1 MDMNSNE
8 TYIGQIDLLS
18 LVDSKLITVGNQ
30 AGIFIPI
37 GSNPSIYRRVTK
49 KGQEKAELDFVMR
62 PTTNGLGGNTHFVKA
77 NVGTANRERLGLSK
91 EEAQQYSPILGN
103 AKPLAKREE
112 APAPAVQDD
121 DDLPEGDF
129 VGF

>member
-1 MDMNSNE
+1 MNSND

-18 LVDSKLITVGNQ
+18 LVDSKLIVVENQ

-103 AKPLAKREE
+103 AKPLARREE
-112 APAPAVQDD
+112 APAQVQDD

-129 VGF
+129 QGF

>member
-1 MDMNSNE
+1 MNSND

-18 LVDSKLITVGNQ
+18 LVDSKLIVVENQ

-62 PTTNGLGGNTHFVKA
+62 PTSNGLGGNTHFVKA

-103 AKPLAKREE
+103 AKPLARREE
-112 APAPAVQDD
+112 PQPQVQDD
-121 DDLPEGDF
+121 EDLPEGEF
-129 VGF
+129 MGF

>member
-1 MDMNSNE
+1 MDMNSND

-18 LVDSKLITVGNQ
+18 LVDSKLIVVENQ

-37 GSNPSIYRRVTK
+37 ESNPSIYRRVTK

-62 PTTNGLGGNTHFVKA
+62 PTPNGLGGNTHFVKA

-112 APAPAVQDD
+112 APAPVQND

-129 VGF
+129 QGF

>member
-1 MDMNSNE
+1 MNND
-8 TYIGQIDLLS
+8 TYIGQIDLLG
-18 LVDSKLITVGNQ
+18 LVDSRLVTVENEEGV
-30 AGIFIPI
+30 FIPFS
-37 GSNPSIYRRVTK
+37 SNPSIYRRQTK

-77 NVGTANRERLGLSK
+77 NVGTANRERMGLSK

-103 AKPLAKREE
+103 AKPLVKREE
-112 APAPAVQDD
+112 TPAPAVQDD

-129 VGF
+129 QGF

>member
-1 MDMNSNE
+1 MDMNSND

-18 LVDSKLITVGNQ
+18 LVDSKLIVVENQ
-30 AGIFIPI
+30 SGIFIPI

-91 EEAQQYSPILGN
+91 EESQQYSPILGN

-112 APAPAVQDD
+112 APAPVQND

-129 VGF
+129 QGF

>member
-1 MDMNSNE
+1 MNSND

-18 LVDSKLITVGNQ
+18 LVDSKLIVVENQ

-103 AKPLAKREE
+103 AKPLARREE
-112 APAPAVQDD
+112 APAPVQDD
-121 DDLPEGDF
+121 EDLPEGEF
-129 VGF
+129 MGF

>member
-1 MDMNSNE
+1 MDMNSND

-18 LVDSKLITVGNQ
+18 LVDSKLIVVENQ

-62 PTTNGLGGNTHFVKA
+62 PTTNGLGGNTHFGKA

-103 AKPLAKREE
+103 AKPLARREE
-112 APAPAVQDD
+112 APAPVQDD

-129 VGF
+129 QGF

>member
-1 MDMNSNE
+1 MNSND

-18 LVDSKLITVGNQ
+18 LVDSKLIVVENQ

-62 PTTNGLGGNTHFVKA
+62 PTSNGLNGNTHFVKA
-77 NVGTANRERLGLSK
+77 NVGTANRERMGLSK
-91 EEAQQYSPILGN
+91 EETQKYSPILGN
-103 AKPLAKREE
+103 AKPLARKEE
-112 APAPAVQDD
+112 PQPQVQDD

-129 VGF
+129 KGF

>member
-1 MDMNSNE
+1 MNSND

-18 LVDSKLITVGNQ
+18 LVDSKLIVVENQ

-62 PTTNGLGGNTHFVKA
+62 PTTNGLGGNTHFEKA
-77 NVGTANRERLGLSK
+77 NVGNANRERLVLSK

-103 AKPLAKREE
+103 AKPLARREE
-112 APAPAVQDD
+112 APAPVQDD
-121 DDLPEGDF
+121 EDLPEGEF
-129 VGF
+129 MGF

>member
-1 MDMNSNE
+1 MDMNSND

-18 LVDSKLITVGNQ
+18 LVDSKLIVVENQ

-62 PTTNGLGGNTHFVKA
+62 PTSNGLGGNTHFVKA

-103 AKPLAKREE
+103 AKPLARREE
-112 APAPAVQDD
+112 PQPQVQDD
-121 DDLPEGDF
+121 EDLPEGEF
-129 VGF
+129 MGF

>member
-1 MDMNSNE
+1 MNSND

-18 LVDSKLITVGNQ
+18 LVDSKLIVVENQ
-30 AGIFIPI
+30 SGIFIPI

-103 AKPLAKREE
+103 AKPLARREE
-112 APAPAVQDD
+112 APAPVQDD

-129 VGF
+129 QGF

>member
-1 MDMNSNE
+1 MDMNSND

-18 LVDSKLITVGNQ
+18 LVDSKLIVVENQ

-49 KGQEKAELDFVMR
+49 KGQEKAELDFVVR

-103 AKPLAKREE
+103 AKPLARREE
-112 APAPAVQDD
+112 SPAQVQDD

-129 VGF
+129 QGF

>member
-1 MDMNSNE
+1 MNSND

-18 LVDSKLITVGNQ
+18 LVDSKLIVVENQ

-37 GSNPSIYRRVTK
+37 ESNPSIYRRVTK

-77 NVGTANRERLGLSK
+77 NVGTANRERMGLSK

-103 AKPLAKREE
+103 AKPLARREE
-112 APAPAVQDD
+112 APAQVQDD

-129 VGF
+129 QGF

>member
-1 MDMNSNE
+1 MDMNSND

-18 LVDSKLITVGNQ
+18 LVDSKLIVVENQ

-37 GSNPSIYRRVTK
+37 ESNPSIYRRVTK

-112 APAPAVQDD
+112 APAPVQND

-129 VGF
+129 QGF

>member
-1 MDMNSNE
+1 MNMNNE

-18 LVDSKLITVGNQ
+18 LVDSKLIVVENQ

-103 AKPLAKREE
+103 AKPLARREE
-112 APAPAVQDD
+112 APAPVQDD

-129 VGF
+129 QGF

>member
-1 MDMNSNE
+1 MNSND

-18 LVDSKLITVGNQ
+18 LVDSKLIVVENQ
-30 AGIFIPI
+30 AGVFIPI

-91 EEAQQYSPILGN
+91 EEAQQCSPILGN
-103 AKPLAKREE
+103 AKPLARREE
-112 APAPAVQDD
+112 PQPQVQDD
-121 DDLPEGDF
+121 EDLPEGEF
-129 VGF
+129 MGF

>member
-1 MDMNSNE
+1 MDMNSND

-18 LVDSKLITVGNQ
+18 LVDSKLIVVENQ

-77 NVGTANRERLGLSK
+77 NVGTANRERMGLSK

-103 AKPLAKREE
+103 AKPLARREE
-112 APAPAVQDD
+112 APAPVHDD

-129 VGF
+129 QGF

>member
-1 MDMNSNE
+1 MNSND

-18 LVDSKLITVGNQ
+18 LVDSKLIVVENQ
-30 AGIFIPI
+30 SGIFIPI
-37 GSNPSIYRRVTK
+37 ESNPSIYRRVTK

-77 NVGTANRERLGLSK
+77 NVGTANRERMGLSK

-103 AKPLAKREE
+103 AKPLARREE
-112 APAPAVQDD
+112 APAPVQDD

-129 VGF
+129 QGF

>member
-1 MDMNSNE
+1 MNSND

-18 LVDSKLITVGNQ
+18 LVDSKLIVVENQ

-77 NVGTANRERLGLSK
+77 NVGTANRERMGLSK

-103 AKPLAKREE
+103 AKPLARREE
-112 APAPAVQDD
+112 PQPQVQDD
-121 DDLPEGDF
+121 EDLPEGEF
-129 VGF
+129 MGF

>member
-1 MDMNSNE
+1 MDMNSND

-18 LVDSKLITVGNQ
+18 LVDSKLIVVENQ

-77 NVGTANRERLGLSK
+77 NVGTANRERMGLTK
-91 EEAQQYSPILGN
+91 DEAQQYSPILGN
-103 AKPLAKREE
+103 AKPLARREE
-112 APAPAVQDD
+112 APAQVQDD

-129 VGF
+129 QGF

>member
-1 MDMNSNE
+1 MDMNSND

-18 LVDSKLITVGNQ
+18 LVDSKLIVVENQ

-103 AKPLAKREE
+103 AKPLARREE
-112 APAPAVQDD
+112 APAQVHDD

-129 VGF
+129 QGF

>member
-1 MDMNSNE
+1 MNSND

-18 LVDSKLITVGNQ
+18 LVDSKLIVVENQ

-103 AKPLAKREE
+103 AKPLARREE
-112 APAPAVQDD
+112 PQPQVQDD
-121 DDLPEGDF
+121 EDLPEGEF
-129 VGF
+129 MGF

>member
-1 MDMNSNE
+1 MNMNND
-8 TYIGQIDLLS
+8 TYIGQIDLLG
-18 LVDSKLITVGNQ
+18 LVDSRLVTVGNEE
-30 AGIFIPI
+30 GVFIPFS
-37 GSNPSIYRRVTK
+37 SNPSIYRRQTK

-77 NVGTANRERLGLSK
+77 NVGTANRERMGLSK

-112 APAPAVQDD
+112 TPAPAVQDD

>member
-1 MDMNSNE
+1 MDMNSND

-18 LVDSKLITVGNQ
+18 LVDSKLIVVENQ

-77 NVGTANRERLGLSK
+77 NVGTANRERMGLSK

-103 AKPLAKREE
+103 AKPLARREE
-112 APAPAVQDD
+112 ASAQVQDD

-129 VGF
+129 QGF

>member
-1 MDMNSNE
+1 MNMNSND

-18 LVDSKLITVGNQ
+18 LVDSKLIVVENQ
-30 AGIFIPI
+30 SGIFIPI

-112 APAPAVQDD
+112 APAPVQND

-129 VGF
+129 QGF

>member
-1 MDMNSNE
+1 MDMNSND

-18 LVDSKLITVGNQ
+18 LVDSKLIVVENQ

-77 NVGTANRERLGLSK
+77 NVGTANRERMGLSK

-103 AKPLAKREE
+103 AKPLARREE
-112 APAPAVQDD
+112 PQPQVQDD
-121 DDLPEGDF
+121 EDLPEGEF
-129 VGF
+129 MGF

>member
-1 MDMNSNE
+1 MNSND

-18 LVDSKLITVGNQ
+18 LVDSKLIVVENQ

-62 PTTNGLGGNTHFVKA
+62 PTSNGLNGNTHFVKA
-77 NVGTANRERLGLSK
+77 NVGTANRERMGLTK
-91 EEAQQYSPILGN
+91 DEAQQYSPILGN
-103 AKPLAKREE
+103 AKPLARREE
-112 APAPAVQDD
+112 PQPQVQDD

-129 VGF
+129 KGF

>member
-1 MDMNSNE
+1 MDMNSND

-18 LVDSKLITVGNQ
+18 LVDSKLIVVENQ

-77 NVGTANRERLGLSK
+77 NVGTANRERMGLSK

-103 AKPLAKREE
+103 AKPLARREDT
-112 APAPAVQDD
+112 PAQVQDD

-129 VGF
+129 QGF